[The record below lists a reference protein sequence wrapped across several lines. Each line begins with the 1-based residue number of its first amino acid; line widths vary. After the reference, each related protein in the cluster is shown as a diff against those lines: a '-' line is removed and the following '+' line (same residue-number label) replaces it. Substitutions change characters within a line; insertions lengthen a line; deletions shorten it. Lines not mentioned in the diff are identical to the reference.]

1 MSENKGSIRRYNLLN
16 IVCIVLVMLFLVAA
30 AALGIYWIAAG
41 KLVKFGIAILVV
53 TAAALAYLGYRA
65 VKGARGK

>member
-1 MSENKGSIRRYNLLN
+1 
-16 IVCIVLVMLFLVAA
+16 MLFLVA

-53 TAAALAYLGYRA
+53 TAAALAYLGYCA